1 MTGQRRTA
9 TAASVVQISPAR
21 HSMTR
26 KKAVGLTEDERQI
39 LLAELA
45 EITAELDE
53 LQTRTRNITARVQ
66 GAESSP
72 VREPGAA

>member
-1 MTGQRRTA
+1 MTGNRR
-9 TAASVVQISPAR
+9 AAVVQITPAR

-45 EITAELDE
+45 EIAAELDE
-53 LQTRTRNITARVQ
+53 LHARTWQIAARVH
-66 GAESSP
+66 GAESADPAHES
-72 VREPGAA
+72 GAA